1 MAILYPQDGHWLVGG
16 TKHRGRMLED
26 VARVDPSYLKWIF
39 LKASVDLSD
48 DAFNALS
55 DVLEK
60 YRIDP
65 HKKDRKPDP
74 IDYRKKRKRRVN

>member
-1 MAILYPQDGHWLVGG
+1 
-16 TKHRGRMLED
+16 MLED
-26 VARVDPSYLKWIF
+26 VARADPSYLKWIF